1 MDIGLKIREL
11 RVAKGMTQEKLA
23 EETDLSTRTI
33 QRIENG
39 DVDPRANSLQV
50 IAKALEVEYDYFK
63 EEEEKEKSEERTDQ
77 DNLWLAAMHLSM
89 TLHLFVPTF
98 ILWKMKKDSIKDIT
112 KHFRDLITVQ
122 LFFWLIIIIPGILI
136 IVFGIGKGAPLATD
150 IGNPWFLIIGFV
162 MSLISAI
169 DNAVKVANNKP
180 YNYFPFNKEKDTSIE
195 GQ

>member
-11 RVAKGMTQEKLA
+11 RISKGMTQEKLA
-23 EETDLSTRTI
+23 EETNLSTRTI
-33 QRIENG
+33 QRIESG

-50 IAKALEVEYDYFK
+50 IAKALEVDYDYFK
-63 EEEEKEKSEERTDQ
+63 EEEKEEYEERTDQ
-77 DNLWLAAMHLSM
+77 DSLWLAAMHLSM
-89 TLHLFVPTF
+89 TLHLFFPTF

-122 LFFWLIIIIPGILI
+122 LFFWLIIIIPGII
-136 IVFGIGKGAPLATD
+136 IMVSGVGRGAPPASEM
-150 IGNPWFLIIGFV
+150 GNPWYLIIGFI

-180 YNYFPFNKEKDTSIE
+180 YNYLPFKKDKDTNIE
-195 GQ
+195 GK